1 MSKKEII
8 NKMIEEGKSFEE
20 IVVESGAKQSYVKS
34 CFTKLGKD
42 WEDSDDPNVELVTQ
56 IAEIEEEV
64 VEEVVEEAIEV
75 ADDVQVLEI
84 DEDIDVEAFIREVKS
99 KQIEDA
105 RKRRQLQ
112 AQIRRLIVMD
122 LTQSPVG
129 RNKVIIHRMSKRCI
143 RSKQQKYILRDLV
156 KDIEK
161 YFKIVE

>member
-42 WEDSDDPNVELVTQ
+42 WEDSDDPTVELVTQ
-56 IAEIEEEV
+56 IVEIEE
-64 VEEVVEEAIEV
+64 EEVVEEAIEV

>member
-42 WEDSDDPNVELVTQ
+42 WEDSDDPTVELVTQ
-56 IAEIEEEV
+56 IVEIEE
-64 VEEVVEEAIEV
+64 EEVVEEAIEV

-99 KQIEDA
+99 KQIEDT